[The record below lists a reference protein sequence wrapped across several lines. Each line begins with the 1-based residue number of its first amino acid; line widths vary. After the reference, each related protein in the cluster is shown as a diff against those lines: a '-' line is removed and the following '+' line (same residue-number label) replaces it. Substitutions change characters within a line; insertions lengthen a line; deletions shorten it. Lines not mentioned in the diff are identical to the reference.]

1 MNEYGFIMALN
12 AENNFFV
19 GDDWQAIYRFKGGDV
34 CIFLNLME
42 NPDWTAYSLSANY
55 RNATNILDVAKTVI
69 MQADDIMD
77 KNVYATRSEKG
88 KVSVDTKDRLEKYL
102 QQIRSE
108 KNYKDWFILVRVN
121 KDIYE
126 ISKQLDKINIPYT
139 TFKQGGTSNEEMRA
153 LMDDNTV
160 KILTVHTSK
169 GLENK
174 NVILYGNFP
183 IKPKLYLRNSDERK
197 IMYVGITRAMDKV
210 IILN

>member
-1 MNEYGFIMALN
+1 
-12 AENNFFV
+12 
-19 GDDWQAIYRFKGGDV
+19 
-34 CIFLNLME
+34 
-42 NPDWTAYSLSANY
+42 
-55 RNATNILDVAKTVI
+55 

-88 KVSVDTKDRLEKYL
+88 KVSVDTKD
-102 QQIRSE
+102 
-108 KNYKDWFILVRVN
+108 WFILVRVN

-126 ISKQLDKINIPYT
+126 ISKQLDKFNIPYT

-183 IKPKLYLRNSDERK
+183 IKQPYYHRNSDERK

>member
-1 MNEYGFIMALN
+1 
-12 AENNFFV
+12 
-19 GDDWQAIYRFKGGDV
+19 
-34 CIFLNLME
+34 
-42 NPDWTAYSLSANY
+42 
-55 RNATNILDVAKTVI
+55 

-126 ISKQLDKINIPYT
+126 ISKQLDKFNIPYT